1 LKGGEQIDFVW
12 IGILADGPLPL
23 LHAPGHP
30 EQIFMVAG
38 EGVLGT
44 IHDKEGP
51 HLDHG
56 IDHRLQALI
65 DQLFAILDHLR

>member
-1 LKGGEQIDFVW
+1 
-12 IGILADGPLPL
+12 
-23 LHAPGHP
+23 
-30 EQIFMVAG
+30 MVAG